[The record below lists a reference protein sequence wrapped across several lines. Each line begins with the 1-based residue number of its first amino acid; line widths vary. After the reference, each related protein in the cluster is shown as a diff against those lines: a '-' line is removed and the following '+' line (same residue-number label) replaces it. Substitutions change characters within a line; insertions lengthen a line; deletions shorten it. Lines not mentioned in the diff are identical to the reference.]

1 MTLDAIIPKPV
12 ALLALPGALCIS
24 ISGACTIQPALAEA
38 SGVRTPLEWGHDD
51 EDDDTVAI
59 RVCRSPWTQLS
70 KDGSS
75 E

>member
-1 MTLDAIIPKPV
+1 MTLDGPIPKPV
-12 ALLALPGALCIS
+12 ALLALLGALCLS

-38 SGVRTPLEWGHDD
+38 SGLRTSLEWGRDD

-59 RVCRSPWTQLS
+59 RVCRSRWTQLS